1 MPYILVHPLP
11 APYSLPYGAPLPIFT
26 TSSRQIALFFHGHG
40 WRVRHV
46 YVEYAVSTPAGESS
60 SLAAPALDITSSTSA
75 APRQTPAQVFLQS
88 SPCWPTTRHLNNPGA
103 PALSPRVV
111 HDPDPDTE
119 KDACCTLHPPSAIL
133 SCGLVTELHC
143 YQIPIDAAMFRGPR
157 AFPLQIRWLRYY
169 AWGYIDIEDEN
180 GLVDLRRV
188 DIEAVRRRNE
198 KERKR
203 REKDAVRGLVLGA
216 LRRLRDGQ
224 GRRIKRWDGDGDG
237 VKGG

>member
-46 YVEYAVSTPAGESS
+46 YVEYAVSTPAGERS
-60 SLAAPALDITSSTSA
+60 SLAAPAPDMTSSTPA
-75 APRQTPAQVFLQS
+75 APRHTPAQVFLQS
-88 SPCWPTTRHLNNPGA
+88 SSYWPTTRHLNNPGT
-103 PALSPRVV
+103 PAQPV
-111 HDPDPDTE
+111 HDPDPDPDTE
-119 KDACCTLHPPSAIL
+119 TDACCTLHPPSAIF
-133 SCGLVTELHC
+133 SCGPVTELHC
-143 YQIPIDAAMFRGPR
+143 YQIPVDAAMFRGPR

-169 AWGYIDIEDEN
+169 AWGYIDVEDGN

-188 DIEAVRRRNE
+188 DMEAVRRRDE
-198 KERKR
+198 GERKR
-203 REKDAVRGLVLGA
+203 REKDAVRGLVLRA

-224 GRRIKRWDGDGDG
+224 GRRIKRWDGEG
-237 VKGG
+237 VRGG